1 MAIPWGQV
9 ANVALQVGGSMLGG
23 GETDAMKADRRNAR
37 TAGAQAQLALPQDFE
52 FTGPGGATGFFRQTE
67 GEVKRDHLGNAVPG
81 ITSSSGQPLVV
92 DQDGNLRFQG
102 SGKRFKGNQIINQA
116 GQPVA
121 LQREGKF
128 TGEFSLGQGAPTT
141 EAGVT
146 AGDLDPVRERFRQ
159 LAEGLDPSQVGNVSA
174 EGVTGAADE
183 ARLFEE
189 AGLDLDFIE
198 GAQGTSR
205 DLLDASGSFLET
217 ATGPDR
223 LGSLFSG
230 FEGAAQGALEDLEG
244 GFAGAE
250 ERRLQLLRERA
261 APAETRALDDLQ
273 ARLQAQGRFGST
285 GGNRA
290 FESFATGLSRAD
302 LDRQLAAQDLGLRA
316 VDSARGV
323 ASTTGAIANQLA
335 GTSSAIRRDA
345 AGTAQD
351 LARTGTGLNFSAG
364 NQLREIGADRFA
376 RALDVLQAITGTQDF
391 NVNVAERGLDAT
403 QDIDRGV
410 LDLFKFGSVAE
421 GNRQTGLLN
430 VAGRGPTAP
439 AAPGGGGIAELFQ
452 EAIGSFVNEGGF
464 QNFNFR
470 STSPAAA
477 RSVTKR
483 SPAGATSAARGSAN
497 NLPI

>member
-37 TAGAQAQLALPQDFE
+37 TADAQTQLALPRDFE
-52 FTGPGGATGFFRQTE
+52 FTGPGGSSGFFRQTE
-67 GEVKRDHLGNAVPG
+67 GEVQRDHLGNAVPG

-92 DQDGNLRFQG
+92 DPDGNLRFQG
-102 SGKRFKGNQIINQA
+102 SGKRFRGNQVINQA

-128 TGEFSLGQGAPTT
+128 TGEFSLGEGAPTT
-141 EAGVT
+141 EAGVQ
-146 AGDLDPVRERFRQ
+146 AGDLTGIREQFRQ
-159 LAEGLDPSQVGNVSA
+159 LAGGLDPSQLGNVSV
-174 EGVTGAADE
+174 EGVTAAADE

-198 GAQGTSR
+198 GAQSASR
-205 DLLDASGSFLET
+205 DMLDASGSFLET

-230 FEGAAQGALEDLEG
+230 FEGAAQGALADLEG

-261 APAETRALDDLQ
+261 APQETRALDDLQ

-316 VDSARGV
+316 TDSARGV

-351 LARTGTGLNFSAG
+351 LARTGTGLNFAAG
-364 NQLREIGADRFA
+364 DQLRDIGADRFA
-376 RALDVLQAITGTQDF
+376 RALDVLEAITGTQQF
-391 NVNVAERGLDAT
+391 NVDMASRGLEEV
-403 QDIDRGV
+403 QGIDRNL
-410 LDLFKFGSVAE
+410 LDLFRMGSGAE
-421 GNRQTGLLN
+421 RNRQQGLLN
-430 VAGRGPTAP
+430 VSGRGPVAP
-439 AAPGGGGIAELFQ
+439 AESGGGGLAGLFQ
-452 EAIGSFVNEGGF
+452 EFIGSFVDEGGF
-464 QNFNFR
+464 SNFDFR
-470 STSPAAA
+470 SNKPATTA
-477 RSVTKR
+477 TKR
-483 SPAGATSAARGSAN
+483 SPAGATTAARGSAN
-497 NLPI
+497 NLPV